1 MARRRQDTTDRVR
14 RRIMDAFR
22 QATPPITLK
31 QASRAI
37 GRNDAYLQQFLQRG
51 TPRHLPELVRH
62 RLAAYL
68 GLDQRQLIDGN
79 AGMAII
85 GNSPLA
91 QPHLDIPFLDL
102 AASAGAGAHVGV
114 NDDGHDP
121 ANQLRFPR
129 HWLQRLGGH
138 SSSALRLIS
147 ISGDSMAPRLE
158 HDDLVM
164 LDTSQKSPSPPGIFI
179 LHDGVGLVAKQI
191 ELIPNTQPQ
200 MLQIRSENP
209 AYRTYRRC
217 IDEVRIIGRVVWFG
231 RRI

>member
-1 MARRRQDTTDRVR
+1 LNRPRQKTTDRAR
-14 RRIMDAFR
+14 RRIMDALR
-22 QATPPITLK
+22 QARPPITLK

-68 GLDQRQLIDGN
+68 GIDQHQLIDGES
-79 AGMAII
+79 GMPVT
-85 GNSPLA
+85 GNSPSA
-91 QPHLDIPFLDL
+91 QRHLDVPFLDL
-102 AASAGAGAHVGV
+102 AASAGAGAHLG
-114 NDDGHDP
+114 DDRDSHGATD
-121 ANQLRFPR
+121 QVSFPR

-138 SSSALRLIS
+138 GSTALRLIS
-147 ISGDSMAPRLE
+147 ISGDSMAPKLE

-164 LDTSQKSPSPPGIFI
+164 LDSSQTSPSPPGIFI
-179 LHDGVGLVAKQI
+179 LYDGVGLVAKQI
-191 ELIPNTQPQ
+191 ELIPNTDPQ

-209 AYRTYRRC
+209 AYRTYQRR
-217 IDEVRIIGRVVWFG
+217 IDEVHIIGRVVWFG